1 MCGIAGFLMESG
13 RVNGYAPEKLIE
25 KMTNILA
32 HRGPDNAGTWCDDVS
47 GVYFGHRRLSI
58 LDLSTAGKQPMESAC
73 GRYVI
78 TYNGEVYNF
87 QDIKKKLEAEFDF
100 SFKTHTDTEVILEAC
115 AKWGVDNAV
124 NELIGMFAF
133 SLWDRHERKLSLV
146 RDRIGIKPLYWQFT
160 SGRIAFASE
169 LKALRVMPDWKPEVD
184 KHALGSYLRHAYVPA
199 PATIYSDVFKLPPGN
214 ILTWKAGESPEI
226 NQYWDPLALASMN
239 EQVHHSI
246 SDNEAIDQLDNLLG
260 DAVQR
265 RMISDVPFGAML
277 SGGIDSSVV
286 TALMQKHSDRP
297 VKTFSIGF
305 NESDYNEAMYASE
318 VAKHLGTEHT
328 ELYVESKHSL
338 DVIEKIP
345 TMYDEPFADA
355 SQIPTFLIS
364 KLIKN
369 HVTVALSGDGGDELF
384 AGYTRY
390 QWAGKCA
397 TVAKYLPAQLRSYVV
412 SVIKHYPPQQW
423 NQLLKNI
430 PEKIRPNHVGDKLYK
445 IASILPLN
453 NEQDIYKRLVSQWPD
468 PNSVMNNGYE
478 METVLSNEK
487 LNNLIPKYVSRMQY
501 MDLVTYLP
509 DDILVKVDRA
519 SMAVGLEV
527 RVPLLDHRVVE
538 FTWSQPFNRKMRN
551 GQGKWLLRQLLYR
564 YVPQKLVD
572 RPKMG
577 FGVPIDQWLRGPL
590 KDWAHDLLSVER
602 LRNGGLFNVDVVQKC
617 LQEHMSGSRN
627 HQYRLWVILM
637 YQAWQDQWL

>member
-1 MCGIAGFLMESG
+1 MCGIAGFLMGTERHNGESS
-13 RVNGYAPEKLIE
+13 EKLIE
-25 KMTNILA
+25 KMTNTLA
-32 HRGPDNAGTWCDDVS
+32 HRGPNNAGTWCDDVS

-58 LDLSTAGKQPMESAC
+58 LDLSEAGKQPMESAC

-87 QDIKKKLEAEFDF
+87 QGIKKKLEAEINID
-100 SFKTHTDTEVILEAC
+100 FKTHTDTEVILEAC
-115 AKWGVDNAV
+115 AKWGVQNAV

-133 SLWDRHERKLSLV
+133 SLWDKQERQLTLV
-146 RDRIGIKPLYWQFT
+146 RDRIGIKPLYWQFI
-160 SGRIAFASE
+160 SGRLAFASE
-169 LKALRVMPDWKPEVD
+169 LKALRVLPDWKPEVD

-199 PATIYSDVFKLPPGN
+199 PATIYSHVFKLSPGN
-214 ILTWKAGESPEI
+214 ILTWKAGESPEV
-226 NQYWDPLALASMN
+226 NQYWDPLALVSEN
-239 EQVHHSI
+239 EQTHFSM
-246 SDNEAIDQLDNLLG
+246 SDIEAIDELDSLLG

-265 RMISDVPFGAML
+265 RMISDVPLGVML
-277 SGGIDSSVV
+277 SGGIDSSIV
-286 TALMQKHSDRP
+286 TALMQKHSGRP

-305 NESDYNEAMYASE
+305 NESDYNEAKYASQ

-338 DVIEKIP
+338 DVIGKIP
-345 TMYDEPFADA
+345 MMYDEPFADA

-364 KLIKN
+364 DLIKN

-390 QWAGKCA
+390 QWAGKFA
-397 TVAKYLPAQLRSYVV
+397 AIAKYFPAQLRNYVV
-412 SVIKHYPPQQW
+412 SVIKYYPPQQW
-423 NQLLKNI
+423 NQYLKNI
-430 PEKIRPNHVGDKLYK
+430 PAKIRPSHLGDKLYK

-453 NEQDIYKRLVSQWPD
+453 NEQDIYKRLVSQWPK
-468 PNSVMNNGYE
+468 PSSVMNNGYE
-478 METVLSNEK
+478 METVLSNEMLK
-487 LNNLIPKYVSRMQY
+487 NLIPKYVSRMQY

-519 SMAVGLEV
+519 SMAVGLEA

-538 FTWSQPFNRKMRN
+538 FAWSQPFNRKMRN
-551 GQGKWLLRQLLYR
+551 GQGKWLLKQLLYR
-564 YVPQKLVD
+564 YVSKNLVD

-590 KDWAHDLLSVER
+590 KGWAHDLLSVER
-602 LRNGGLFNVDVVQKC
+602 LRNDGFFNADVIQKC
-617 LQEHMSGSRN
+617 LQEHMSGNRN

-637 YQAWQDQWL
+637 FQAWQDQWV